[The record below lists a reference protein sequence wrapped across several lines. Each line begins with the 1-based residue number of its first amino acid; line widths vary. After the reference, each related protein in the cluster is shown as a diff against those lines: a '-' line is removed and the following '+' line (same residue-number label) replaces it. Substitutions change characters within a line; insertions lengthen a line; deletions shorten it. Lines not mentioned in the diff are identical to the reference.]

1 MGARIWVLGVL
12 LLLLGCGY
20 QPLARYSEQQFGERI
35 YVDVSI
41 NYRDPEN
48 SVLIKD
54 ALLES
59 IVQRLGAKVATSAQ
73 DADSQIHVSLYNV
86 RFASLAEDI
95 QGFTSFYR
103 TFVTLRFRYYDK
115 TGKMTQMD
123 TIGRHTFS
131 IYTQSILTDTRRLE
145 AIAEASIQALDAFF
159 AKIATL
165 PKPKG

>member
-1 MGARIWVLGVL
+1 MWARLWGFSFV

-131 IYTQSILTDTRRLE
+131 IDTQSILTDTRRLE

>member
-1 MGARIWVLGVL
+1 MWARLWWLGFL

-59 IVQRLGAKVATSAQ
+59 IVQRLGAKVATSAA
-73 DADSQIHVSLYNV
+73 DADSQIHVTLHNV

-95 QGFTSFYR
+95 QGFTTFYR
-103 TFVTLRFRYYDK
+103 AFVTLHFRYYDK
-115 TGKMTQMD
+115 GGKMTQMN
-123 TIGRHTFS
+123 TTGRHTFS
-131 IYTQSILTDTRRLE
+131 IDTQAVLTDTRRLE
-145 AIAEASIQALDAFF
+145 AIAQASIQALDAFF